1 MDTSLNFVALVE
13 TSPITRL
20 NHEYNNKFI
29 NKIKETFTETQQH
42 LFVSSLYCFLN
53 YHPTNDYIINLD
65 NVWQWLGFSQ
75 KDSAKRVIE
84 KHFVLNKDYKIL
96 LHNLAEQKV
105 DGRGGHNK
113 QNILLNVNTF
123 KLFCIKSDTKKSNE
137 IHDYF
142 IKLEE
147 LLQLI
152 VQEEGDELK
161 LQLQKI
167 EAENQQIKAENH
179 QKDAVIQQSES
190 EKIEMATKLSQSE
203 EKLSQSEEE
212 NRLLQKRNNVPMIYI
227 YNTNTQLEEPQL
239 KIGYTINIHNRI
251 KPYKQISKYGKLE
264 FTHELPDINVK
275 TVENFIHVIFAK
287 YQVRD
292 EVFQMD
298 VDKAKRIILRIV
310 NTVRLCNIANESECD
325 LKLAKLTEYELEVL
339 DNVHKVRVS
348 TCEIS
353 TQTDD
358 IETPEN
364 VVISTMTEALP
375 AVDERTQSFN
385 QFIDTHCIVRP
396 DVEVSTTDIVG
407 QYRILAQSAS
417 KEVYH
422 ALISYLDTRFTPG
435 RLKHQNQKN
444 VINGYSGVMLRE
456 IEYKKSI
463 ISSDVQNFIHHACV
477 FSPSG
482 KTLFSDLLEEYKQ
495 WKKTVQKPETKT
507 EAEELKKY
515 LKETKYVLYTTIWAN
530 NGGGQ
535 GYYGIL
541 LKSENYAAGRTT
553 STTGKKVE
561 KRIKDT
567 NEILSTWDT
576 IAKAAEAEKIC
587 AAKMSRS
594 IKSGVVFPGNYYYS
608 IAT

>member
-1 MDTSLNFVALVE
+1 MDTSLNFVDLLE
-13 TSPITRL
+13 TNQITRL

-29 NKIKETFTETQQH
+29 NKIKETFTETQQQ

-53 YHPTNDYIINLD
+53 YNPTNDYIINLD

-96 LHNLAEQKV
+96 VHNLSEQKV

-113 QNILLNVNTF
+113 QTILLNVQTF
-123 KLFCIKSDTKKSNE
+123 KLLCIKAETKKANE
-137 IHDYF
+137 IRDYF

-147 LLQLI
+147 LLHVI
-152 VQEEGDELK
+152 VLEESDELK
-161 LQLQKI
+161 RQLQ
-167 EAENQQIKAENH
+167 

-190 EKIEMATKLSQSE
+190 EKNEMANMLSHTEEKLLQTTTKLSQTE
-203 EKLSQSEEE
+203 ED
-212 NRLLQKRNNVPMIYI
+212 NRILQLRDTIPMIYI

-251 KPYKQISKYGKLE
+251 KPFKQISKYGKLE
-264 FTHELPDINVK
+264 FTHELPDLNVK
-275 TVENFIHVIFAK
+275 MVENIIHHMMIK
-287 YQVRD
+287 YQIRD
-292 EVFQMD
+292 EMFQLD
-298 VDKAKRIILRIV
+298 VEEAKLMILRIIK
-310 NTVRLCNIANESECD
+310 TQRLINVANKGERQ
-325 LKLAKLTEYELEVL
+325 LKLAKSHESDMENI
-339 DNVHKVRVS
+339 DNVPKVRVS
-348 TCEIS
+348 TCEMG

-358 IETPEN
+358 IEPLQN

-375 AVDERTQSFN
+375 PVDERTQSFN

-422 ALISYLDTRFTPG
+422 SLISYLDTRFTPS
-435 RLKHQNQKN
+435 RLKQQNQTN

-482 KTLFSDLLEEYKQ
+482 KTLFADLLEEYKQ
-495 WKKTVQKPETKT
+495 WKVMLKKPETKNET
-507 EAEELKKY
+507 EELKKY

-535 GYYGIL
+535 GYYGII
-541 LKSENYAAGRTT
+541 LKSENYSAGRTT
-553 STTGKKVE
+553 SSTGKKVE

-576 IAKAAEAEKIC
+576 IAKAAEAEKVC

>member
-1 MDTSLNFVALVE
+1 
-13 TSPITRL
+13 
-20 NHEYNNKFI
+20 
-29 NKIKETFTETQQH
+29 
-42 LFVSSLYCFLN
+42 
-53 YHPTNDYIINLD
+53 
-65 NVWQWLGFSQ
+65 
-75 KDSAKRVIE
+75 
-84 KHFVLNKDYKIL
+84 
-96 LHNLAEQKV
+96 
-105 DGRGGHNK
+105 
-113 QNILLNVNTF
+113 
-123 KLFCIKSDTKKSNE
+123 
-137 IHDYF
+137 
-142 IKLEE
+142 
-147 LLQLI
+147 
-152 VQEEGDELK
+152 
-161 LQLQKI
+161 
-167 EAENQQIKAENH
+167 
-179 QKDAVIQQSES
+179 
-190 EKIEMATKLSQSE
+190 
-203 EKLSQSEEE
+203 
-212 NRLLQKRNNVPMIYI
+212 MIYI

-264 FTHELPDINVK
+264 FTHELPDLNVK
-275 TVENFIHVIFAK
+275 MVENIIHHMMIK
-287 YQVRD
+287 YQIRD
-292 EVFQMD
+292 EMFQLD
-298 VDKAKRIILRIV
+298 VEEAKFMILRIIK
-310 NTVRLCNIANESECD
+310 TQRLINVANKGERL
-325 LKLAKLTEYELEVL
+325 LKLAKTHESDMEHI

-348 TCEIS
+348 TCEIG

-358 IETPEN
+358 IEPPEN

-407 QYRILAQSAS
+407 QYRILSQSAS

-422 ALISYLDTRFTPG
+422 ALIFYLDTRFTPG

-463 ISSDVQNFIHHACV
+463 ISSDAQNFIHHACV

-495 WKKTVQKPETKT
+495 WKKTVQKPETKI

-576 IAKAAEAEKIC
+576 IAKAAEAEKIS

>member
-1 MDTSLNFVALVE
+1 MDTSLNFVALLE
-13 TSPITRL
+13 TNQITRL
-20 NHEYNNKFI
+20 NHEYNNKFV
-29 NKIKETFTETQQH
+29 NKIKETFTETQQQ

-53 YHPTNDYIINLD
+53 YHVTNDYVIDLD
-65 NVWQWLGFSQ
+65 NIWQWLGFYQ
-75 KDSAKRVIE
+75 KANAKTCLE
-84 KHFVLNKDYKIL
+84 KYFEIDKDYKIL
-96 LHNLAEQKV
+96 LHNLSGQKV

-113 QNILLNVNTF
+113 QTILLNVKTF
-123 KLFCIKSDTKKSNE
+123 KILCMKADTKKANE

-142 IKLEE
+142 FKLEE
-147 LLQLI
+147 MLQLI
-152 VQEEGDELK
+152 VQEESDELK
-161 LQLQKI
+161 QQLLQ
-167 EAENQQIKAENH
+167 
-179 QKDAVIQQSES
+179 
-190 EKIEMATKLSQSE
+190 TTT
-203 EKLSQSEEE
+203 KLSQSEEE
-212 NRLLQKRNNVPMIYI
+212 NRLLQKRDNVPMIYI
-227 YNTNTQLEEPQL
+227 YTVDTRVEKPEL

-251 KPYKQISKYGKLE
+251 KPYKQTNKYGKLE
-264 FTHELPDINVK
+264 FTIELSDINVK
-275 TVENFIHVIFAK
+275 TVENFIHQILAK

-292 EVFQMD
+292 EVFQLD
-298 VDKAKRIILRIV
+298 LEKAKRIILRIV
-310 NTVRLCNIANESECD
+310 NTVRLCNISNESESD

-348 TCEIS
+348 TCEMS

-358 IETPEN
+358 IEPPEN

-507 EAEELKKY
+507 ETEELKKY

-535 GYYGIL
+535 GYYGIQ

-567 NEILSTWDT
+567 HEILSTWDT

-608 IAT
+608 VAT

>member
-1 MDTSLNFVALVE
+1 MDTSLNFVDLVE
-13 TSPITRL
+13 TNPITRL
-20 NHEYNNKFI
+20 NHEYNNKFV
-29 NKIKETFTETQQH
+29 NKIKETFTETQQQ
-42 LFVSSLYCFLN
+42 LFVSSMYCFLN
-53 YHPTNDYIINLD
+53 YHPTNDYVINLD

-75 KDSAKRVIE
+75 KAMAKRTLE
-84 KHFVLNKDYKIL
+84 KNFVNDTDYKVSL
-96 LHNLAEQKV
+96 CRSAGQVKDKH
-105 DGRGGHNK
+105 GGHNK
-113 QNILLNVNTF
+113 ETILLNVNTF
-123 KLFCIKSDTKKSNE
+123 KLFCVKSDTKKANE

-142 IKLEE
+142 IKLER
-147 LLQLI
+147 LLQII
-152 VQEEGDELK
+152 VQEESDELK

-167 EAENQQIKAENH
+167 KAENQ

-190 EKIEMATKLSQSE
+190 EKNEMATKLSHTE

-212 NRLLQKRNNVPMIYI
+212 NRLLQKRDNVPMIYI
-227 YNTNTQLEEPQL
+227 YTVDTRVEKPEL

-251 KPYKQISKYGKLE
+251 KPYKQTKKYGKLE
-264 FTHELPDINVK
+264 FTIELSDINVK
-275 TVENFIHVIFAK
+275 TVENFIHQILAK

-292 EVFQMD
+292 EVFQLD
-298 VDKAKRIILRIV
+298 VEKAKRIILRIV

-325 LKLAKLTEYELEVL
+325 LKLAKLTEYDLEVL
-339 DNVHKVRVS
+339 DNVTKVRVS
-348 TCEIS
+348 TCEMG

-358 IETPEN
+358 IEPPEN
-364 VVISTMTEALP
+364 VVISTMTEALT

-407 QYRILAQSAS
+407 QYRILSQSAS

-507 EAEELKKY
+507 ETEELKKY

-530 NGGGQ
+530 NRGGKGC
-535 GYYGIL
+535 YGIF
-541 LKSENYAAGRTT
+541 Y
-553 STTGKKVE
+553 
-561 KRIKDT
+561 
-567 NEILSTWDT
+567 
-576 IAKAAEAEKIC
+576 
-587 AAKMSRS
+587 
-594 IKSGVVFPGNYYYS
+594 
-608 IAT
+608 

>member
-29 NKIKETFTETQQH
+29 NKIKETFTETQQQ

-53 YHPTNDYIINLD
+53 YHPTNDYVIDLD

-75 KDSAKRVIE
+75 KVNAKTCIE
-84 KHFVLNKDYKIL
+84 KYFVIDKDYKIIL
-96 LHNLAEQKV
+96 NPHLREQKV

-113 QNILLNVNTF
+113 QTIILNVKTF
-123 KLFCIKSDTKKSNE
+123 KMLCIKADTKKSNE
-137 IHDYF
+137 IHEYF

-152 VQEEGDELK
+152 VQEESDELK
-161 LQLQKI
+161 RQLQ
-167 EAENQQIKAENH
+167 
-179 QKDAVIQQSES
+179 QKDAVIQQNES
-190 EKIEMATKLSQSE
+190 EKNELATKLSQSE
-203 EKLSQSEEE
+203 ED
-212 NRLLQKRNNVPMIYI
+212 NRLLQKRDNVPMIYI
-227 YNTNTQLEEPQL
+227 YNIDTRAEKPEL
-239 KIGYTINIHNRI
+239 KIGYSINLHSRI
-251 KPYKQISKYGKLE
+251 KPYKQICKYGKIE
-264 FTHELPDINVK
+264 FTVEIFNQNVK
-275 TVENFIHVIFAK
+275 TVENFIHHALSK
-287 YQVRD
+287 YQIKD
-292 EVFQMD
+292 EVFRLGID
-298 VDKAKRIILRIV
+298 EAKMMVLRIV
-310 NTVRLCNIANESECD
+310 NTIKLCNITNEGERQ
-325 LKLAKLTEYELEVL
+325 LKLAQLYEHELEVV
-339 DNVHKVRVS
+339 DNAPKVKVATR
-348 TCEIS
+348 EMG

-358 IETPEN
+358 IIFDPPTMFPTSSSSPEN

-375 AVDERTQSFN
+375 PVDERTQSFN